1 MKLKALFIACAMSLG
16 QPAHAALTSNVSDIP
31 DPQIIDFEDFD
42 GFITAGPK
50 IVAPG
55 VSFTGT
61 SGSVLGA
68 FIADLGDNGLWG
80 AGNHFAATDLSGT
93 LNFTFV
99 NGMTAAG
106 AFLNSFDG
114 GPILIRVLGNNQQV
128 IESYTVEV
136 DTPGDSLNSGIF
148 FGITRST
155 ADIRSLSLGGQG
167 LVADDVTFT
176 SPVPEPE
183 VYAMLLSGLSL
194 MGWMAYRRNKKT
206 MLERST

>member
-1 MKLKALFIACAMSLG
+1 MKLKTLFIACAMSLG

-31 DPQIIDFEDFD
+31 DPQIIDFENFD
-42 GFITAGPK
+42 GFITVGPE
-50 IVAPG
+50 IVMPG
-55 VSFTGT
+55 ASFTGT
-61 SGSVLGA
+61 SGSVPGA
-68 FIADLGDNGLWG
+68 FVADLGTNGLWG
-80 AGNHFAATDLSGT
+80 AGNHFAATDIIGA

-114 GPILIRVLGNNQQV
+114 GPILIRVLGNDQQV

-136 DTPGDSLNSGIF
+136 DTPDDSVNSGIF

-155 ADIRSLSLGGQG
+155 ADIRSLSLSGQG

-176 SPVPEPE
+176 PVPEPQ
-183 VYAMLLSGLSL
+183 VYAMPCCSQDS
-194 MGWMAYRRNKKT
+194 A
-206 MLERST
+206 